1 MKKYFI
7 ILAIISIFSALR
19 AEESVAESVDNT
31 QPQQP
36 VNVDTAVHQ
45 QTLPVAQE
53 QPQSTE
59 NATITAEQQPV
70 ENTTSTTEQ
79 EPTQSTAEQPQSAT
93 QTTTPPAENADEN
106 LTPEE
111 QKIKSLLKKNPF
123 AEPGSVV
130 ENGMFGNTQ
139 SPATAPDGLEL
150 RSITCVDG
158 KWKFYISDA
167 SMKMSYRI
175 GLRQPQNDMSPYT
188 IDFYDE
194 ETNSVSIS
202 NAFGTYTL
210 TLKIPDAPKNAPT
223 VKKQAPA
230 KVKVTKNRR

>member
-19 AEESVAESVDNT
+19 AEESVTESVDNS

-59 NATITAEQQPV
+59 NATITAEQQPTQSATGQT
-70 ENTTSTTEQ
+70 EQTSTTE
-79 EPTQSTAEQPQSAT
+79 EPQSAT
-93 QTTTPPAENADEN
+93 QTTTTLAENADEN

-111 QKIKSLLKKNPF
+111 QKIKSLLRKNPF

-150 RSITCVDG
+150 RGITCIDG
-158 KWKFYISDA
+158 KWKFYIYDA

-210 TLKIPDAPKNAPT
+210 TLKTPDAPKNAPA